1 MKKEKLQKV
10 IIEQAQVL
18 ETIEQILQNG
28 DSINPDSFV
37 IRTSVRL
44 AIGMDVLNEESL
56 NQIEKTTMEEKH
68 IVIKGQM
75 DNEQMIDIIDLIVNY
90 SEKNDLTLHIKSE
103 LFQTLMDKEQVVEFA
118 NWLDKL
124 TPSQRVSVWSR
135 DGECKGLF
143 NMDNEQ
149 LFEKFKKETLKSE

>member
-103 LFQTLMDKEQVVEFA
+103 LFQEVMYKQQIIDFA

-124 TPSQRVSVWSR
+124 TPVQRISVWSKN
-135 DGECKGLF
+135 GEGKGLF

-149 LFEKFKKETLKSE
+149 LFEKFKKEI